1 MLMAGPCWLARAGVR
16 HRSNMRFGW
25 AVLGLAAI
33 VSLGGSVARA
43 QASALPSAQAAP
55 ATAGDNR
62 GRKLLDEMVT
72 ALGGDAWL
80 HRKYWKIEGKVGSFY
95 KGQPTEGVYAFEE
108 YYRANPFGQRDV
120 IITHFGP
127 LAVLGLPGSDHR
139 DDAVVWTPTE
149 GWEVTY
155 KGKKALTEK
164 ETDEFRRR
172 QTHTI
177 DVVVNEWL
185 KQPGVEV
192 TYEGSDMVERH
203 LVDKVSVMT
212 ASNDVVTLHLD
223 ANTHLP
229 LSRTYQYRDPQF
241 KDIDTDTEQYDSYQ
255 PVQGILTPFAVTRLH
270 NGDIVSQRFIT
281 KVTYMDTLPD
291 EMFNPDLPLQKK
303 VKK

>member
-1 MLMAGPCWLARAGVR
+1 MRIRLALTA
-16 HRSNMRFGW
+16 
-25 AVLGLAAI
+25 LAAMFT
-33 VSLGGSVARA
+33 LGDSAAHA
-43 QASALPSAQAAP
+43 QASAIPSAAAP
-55 ATAGDNR
+55 ASATDNR

-72 ALGGDAWL
+72 ALGGDTWL

-95 KGQPTEGVYAFEE
+95 KGQPTEGVYGFEE

-120 IITHFGP
+120 IVTHFGP

-155 KGKKALTEK
+155 KGKKALTDK

-172 QTHTI
+172 QAHTI

-185 KQPGVEV
+185 KQPGVVV

-203 LVDKVSVMT
+203 LVDKVSVLT
-212 ASNDVVTLHLD
+212 AANDVVTLNLD
-223 ANTHLP
+223 ENSHLP

-241 KDIDTDTEQYDSYQ
+241 KDLDTDVEQYDSYQ
-255 PVQGILTPFAVTRLH
+255 PVQGILTPFAITRLH
-270 NGDIVSQRFIT
+270 NGDTVSQRFIT
-281 KVTYMDTLPD
+281 KVTYMDTLSD
-291 EMFNPDLPLQKK
+291 ALFNPDLPLEKK